1 MTRFEKDY
9 QAAKDGDGI
18 EVLTRRKK
26 EHEALRKELR
36 YCKNNFRAE
45 CLMQEIQKRQAE
57 YRQIDELF

>member
-26 EHEALRKELR
+26 TRSIK
-36 YCKNNFRAE
+36 KRAS
-45 CLMQEIQKRQAE
+45 LLQEQLQSRVS
-57 YRQIDELF
+57 

>member
-26 EHEALRKELR
+26 GTRSIK
-36 YCKNNFRAE
+36 KRASLLQTTSE
-45 CLMQEIQKRQAE
+45 PSV
-57 YRQIDELF
+57 